1 MSCRG
6 CQSENQRNFGSEI
19 CIHFPGLKGL
29 DKPSV
34 MVFPQLLVCLDC
46 GYTEDFRIAQAE
58 LRQLADGTEPLGAIA

>member
-29 DKPSV
+29 DKPIV
-34 MVFPQLLVCLDC
+34 MVFPQLVVCLDC
-46 GYTEDFRIAQAE
+46 GYTDFTIAQAE
-58 LRQLADGTEPLGAIA
+58 LRQLADDTEAYGAIA